1 MVYSS
6 YRLIEL
12 INKLNKGIN
21 MTGSNS
27 DSLQKANR
35 NLVLS
40 LMRKYIITT
49 RADIA
54 EQTGLKGATI
64 TNIISDFIDAG
75 IIIET
80 GFVEGK
86 KGRRSIGI
94 SLNDKDFQVIAIRLS
109 RLDFKIGI
117 YDLHGQLEIVEAVPV
132 NVESGVPSI
141 IKRMKESIV
150 RFKSRNNKQTLAIGI
165 ALPGPYMKTDN
176 TILQISGFPGWEGIN
191 LEDDIESEFGIPTC
205 VEHDGKASA
214 LAEWWYGSY
223 SGFNSNLLNVIAGQG
238 NGIGIISQGKIFSG
252 AHGTAG
258 EFGHS
263 TIFFDGPKCACG
275 NKGCL
280 DMYCST
286 LVLRNNIQSRV
297 ADHPESILYGSKY
310 ITNDKIAEAVNK
322 EDPFVLEEVRKVARY
337 LGYGLVNAINIID
350 PDLVVIG
357 DELSFIGKD
366 VFLDE
371 IKRTIWERTLPV
383 YRKKIRI
390 VLSSLSESILLGAM
404 SVGIEKAFH
413 EMKFME
419 Q

>member
-1 MVYSS
+1 MVYSN
-6 YRLIEL
+6 YKLTEL
-12 INKLNKGIN
+12 INKFDEGIC

-27 DSLQKANR
+27 DSLQRSNR
-35 NLVLS
+35 ELVLS
-40 LMRKYIITT
+40 LMRRCMVTT
-49 RADIA
+49 RADIV

-64 TNIISDFIDAG
+64 TNIIADFIDAG
-75 IIIET
+75 IIVET

-109 RLDFKIGI
+109 RLDFKIGL
-117 YDLHGQLEIVEAVPV
+117 YDLHGRLE
-132 NVESGVPSI
+132 NVESISINVELGVPSI
-141 IKRMKESIV
+141 IDKMKESIM
-150 RFKSRNNKQTLAIGI
+150 RFISRNKRETLAIGI

-191 LEDDIESEFGIPTC
+191 LEGDIESEFGIPTC

-223 SGFNSNLLNVIAGQG
+223 SGFSENLLNVIAGQG
-238 NGIGIISQGKIFSG
+238 NGIGIISRGRIFSG

-263 TIFFDGPKCACG
+263 TIFFDGPECACG
-275 NKGCL
+275 NRGCL
-280 DMYCST
+280 DIYCSS
-286 LVLRNNIQSRV
+286 LVLRRNIMENIGE
-297 ADHPESILYGSKY
+297 HPESVLYGCSDL
-310 ITNDKIAEAVNK
+310 TNDEIGKAVVVK
-322 EDPFVLEEVRKVARY
+322 DAFVIEEVRKIARY

-366 VFLDE
+366 VLLE
-371 IKRTIWERTLPV
+371 EVKRTVWQRTLPV
-383 YRKKIRI
+383 YRKKIKI

-413 EMKFME
+413 AMKFME
-419 Q
+419 